1 MPKTKIKPLKPLK
14 LCKISAPE
22 PVAALIGFK
31 KDIDEVHNFS
41 TYYNVSEAIVL
52 KSLLS
57 TAEAS
62 VLDQAIKYY
71 REPRH

>member
-1 MPKTKIKPLKPLK
+1 MPKTKIKSLKPLK
-14 LCKISAPE
+14 LSKLSAPE

-31 KDIDEVHNFS
+31 DDVDNIHNLS
-41 TYYNVSEAIVL
+41 MDYNVSEAIVL

-57 TAEAS
+57 VAEAS